1 MSRFTIITFT
11 LFVNLT
17 CDAFVPATRQQ
28 MASGNRLGIHPDV
41 PNNKNV
47 FVPASSSLFRG
58 GTMGATTTTSLSMV
72 GNGNLFDR
80 FARVMKSNINK
91 FVSSIENP
99 EKVIVQAVDDMQVR
113 F

>member
-1 MSRFTIITFT
+1 
-11 LFVNLT
+11 
-17 CDAFVPATRQQ
+17 
-28 MASGNRLGIHPDV
+28 
-41 PNNKNV
+41 
-47 FVPASSSLFRG
+47 
-58 GTMGATTTTSLSMV
+58 MGATPTTTTSLSMV